1 MKKILIQYLW
11 LFLIT
16 LFLLVAGL
24 TIQNFEHLWDE
35 NKKFQKEWEEVD
47 KQLEKEKND
56 SNK

>member
-16 LFLLVAGL
+16 LFLLVTGL
-24 TIQNFEHLWDE
+24 TIQSFNHIWDE
-35 NKKFQKEWEEVD
+35 NKKFEKEWEEVD

>member
-1 MKKILIQYLW
+1 
-11 LFLIT
+11 
-16 LFLLVAGL
+16 VAGL

>member
-24 TIQNFEHLWDE
+24 TIQSFNHIWDE
-35 NKKFQKEWEEVD
+35 NKKFEKEWEEVD

>member
-35 NKKFQKEWEEVD
+35 NKKFEKEWEEVD

>member
-24 TIQNFEHLWDE
+24 TIQSLDYIWDE
-35 NKKFQKEWEEVD
+35 DKKFQKEWEEVD